1 LNPRRVTLA
10 EVAEHAGVSRTTAS
24 LVLAGRGPELRISRG
39 VEQRVIDAAKEL
51 EYRPNIVS
59 VGLRTGMSRTIGFV
73 SDTVA
78 TSRLAGDMIKGALEA
93 AREHGLML
101 FIGETEGEPDLERGL
116 LQAMHD
122 RRVDGIVFASMFTR
136 AIKVPAA
143 LMTGPAV
150 LLNAV
155 PKRASALPS
164 VVPDEI
170 DAGRAAA
177 RVLLDAGH
185 RNGIHLIGA
194 GPRTR
199 DVPPEALAGVE
210 RLTGIR
216 EILAAAKVRIASGR
230 VCADWQPE
238 HGYEAS
244 RELLERTRP
253 RALICLN
260 DRLAVGAYQALD
272 DFGLKIPADVS
283 VISFDDH
290 PVATW
295 IRPQLTTIALPHYEL
310 GRKAVEVLLT
320 EINRDREETAPRG
333 ATYRVPMPVRVRD
346 SVAPPDVLT
355 TRRGGGQEI
364 AVPGPG
370 SGSDRRRRRRSRT
383 AG

>member
-1 LNPRRVTLA
+1 LELSPRRVTLA

-24 LVLAGRGPELRISRG
+24 LVLAGRGPELRISPT
-39 VEQRVIDAAKEL
+39 VEKRVSEAAKEL
-51 EYRPNIVS
+51 EYRPNIMS
-59 VGLRTGMSRTIGFV
+59 VGLRTGTSRTIGFV

-93 AREHGLML
+93 AREQGLML
-101 FIGETEGEPDLERGL
+101 FIGETEDEPDLERGL

-122 RRVDGIVFASMFTR
+122 RLVDGIIFASMFTR
-136 AIKVPAA
+136 AVKVPAA
-143 LMTGPAV
+143 LTTGPAV

-164 VVPDEI
+164 VVPDEVE
-170 DAGRAAA
+170 AGRSAA

-194 GPRTR
+194 GPRAR
-199 DVPPEALAGVE
+199 DVPPQTLAGVE

-216 EILAAAKVRIASGR
+216 EVLGGAKVRIAGGR
-230 VCADWQPE
+230 VCPDWQPE
-238 HGYEAS
+238 HGYEAT
-244 RELLERTRP
+244 RELLEHTRP

-272 DFGLKIPADVS
+272 DFGRKVPADVS

-310 GRKAVEVLLT
+310 GRKAVEVLIA
-320 EINRDREETAPRG
+320 EINRDRKGTAPHG
-333 ATYRVPMPVRVRD
+333 ETYRVPMPVRMRD
-346 SVAPPDVLT
+346 SVASPD
-355 TRRGGGQEI
+355 
-364 AVPGPG
+364 A
-370 SGSDRRRRRRSRT
+370 
-383 AG
+383 